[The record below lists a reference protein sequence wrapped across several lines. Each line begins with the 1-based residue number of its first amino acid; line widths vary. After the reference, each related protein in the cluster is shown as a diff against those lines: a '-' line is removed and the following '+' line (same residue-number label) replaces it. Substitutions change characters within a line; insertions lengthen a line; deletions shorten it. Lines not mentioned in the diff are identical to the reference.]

1 MGRPDPE
8 TLHRLRWQCRR
19 GMLELDEILL
29 AYVENR
35 YPEAPEAEQTA
46 FRELLTREDPL
57 LQRWLLLGEEPEASL
72 RGLVERLRESRLA

>member
-35 YPEAPEAEQTA
+35 YAEAPEAEQTA
-46 FRELLTREDPL
+46 FRELLTQDDPL
-57 LQRWLLLGEEPEASL
+57 LQRWLLLGEVPPASL
-72 RGLVERLRESRLA
+72 REIVERLQGSRLY